1 MAGVQKYE
9 DFHVWRLSVELRD
22 AVFVLTESGKS
33 SRDFKFRDQIR
44 EASSSPARNIAE
56 GFGRYRPRAFANFVR
71 IARASLLETRTLLQE
86 GQSKKYFTAVQVTPL
101 LRLQARAAKAAAR
114 LIQYL
119 ESCPDDFDPSSPPL
133 PTEQETE
140 PRT

>member
-1 MAGVQKYE
+1 MAGVQRYE
-9 DFHVWRLSVELRD
+9 DLHAWRLSVELRD
-22 AVFVLTESGKS
+22 AIFELTESGKS

-56 GFGRYRPRAFANFVR
+56 GFGRYRPKSFANFMR
-71 IARASLLETRTLLQE
+71 IARASLLETRNLLQE
-86 GQSKKYFTAVQVTPL
+86 GQSRKYFAADQVTPL

-119 ESCPDDFDPSSPPL
+119 ESCPGDFDPTSPPR
-133 PTEQETE
+133 PG
-140 PRT
+140 